1 MGLITFLSDFGY
13 RDHYV
18 AAVKA
23 RILQLAPSVPVLDI
37 SHAVEP
43 FNIAHAVH
51 VLNAVF
57 RDFPAGTVHLVGV
70 NDLGGPRAAWHAA
83 SFQGHYFVA
92 ADNGL
97 LALLCDGQPE
107 ELVSLGAASTLT
119 SSPTRDLLAP
129 AAVYLAQGGHLTDLG
144 PTVTQFYQLLNRQ
157 VRLQDNRITGHVVH
171 VDHYGNLITNIT
183 RQAVEV
189 IGRNRSYTVHFAR
202 ETVREIAAHFQAA
215 DPGEAVCIFNS
226 QDQLCIGINQ
236 GNASELLGLHFDSQV
251 DLRFPTEEAPI
262 APHTTENYINREL
275 KS

>member
-23 RILQLAPSVPVLDI
+23 RILQLAPTTPVLDI

-57 RDFPAGTVHLVGV
+57 RDFPAGTVHLIGV

-83 SFQGHYFVA
+83 IYQGHYFVA

-107 ELVSLGAASTLT
+107 ELVSLGAAAGLT
-119 SSPTRDLLAP
+119 PSPTRDLLAP
-129 AAVYLAQGGHLTDLG
+129 AAVHLANGGLLSDLG
-144 PTVTQFYQLLNRQ
+144 PATTQLYQLLNRQ

-171 VDHYGNLITNIT
+171 VDHYGNLITDIT

-189 IGRNRSYTVHFAR
+189 IGRTRPFTIHFAR
-202 ETVREIAAHFQAA
+202 ETVREIAAHFQAS

-251 DLRFPTEEAPI
+251 DLRFPADGQ
-262 APHTTENYINREL
+262 
-275 KS
+275 

>member
-23 RILQLAPSVPVLDI
+23 RILQLAPQVPVLDI
-37 SHAVEP
+37 SHGVEP

-70 NDLGGPRAAWHAA
+70 NDLGAPRAAWHAA
-83 SFQGHYFVA
+83 SFQGHFFVA

-97 LALLCDGQPE
+97 LPLLCDGQPDA
-107 ELVSLGAASTLT
+107 LVTLAAGQSPT
-119 SSPTRDLLAP
+119 SSPTRDLLVP
-129 AAVYLAQGGHLTDLG
+129 AAVHLAKGGGLLDLG
-144 PTVTQFYQLLNRQ
+144 PLTTDVYQLLNRQ
-157 VRLQDNRITGHVVH
+157 LRLQDNRIMGHVVH
-171 VDHYGNLITNIT
+171 VDHYGNLVTDIT
-183 RQAVEV
+183 RTAMEV
-189 IGRNRSYTVHFAR
+189 IGRNRSFTIHFAR
-202 ETVREIAAHFQAA
+202 ETVRDIFPHFQATT
-215 DPGEAVCIFNS
+215 PGEVVCIFNS

-251 DLRFPTEEAPI
+251 DVRYPTE
-262 APHTTENYINREL
+262 
-275 KS
+275 S

>member
-23 RILQLAPSVPVLDI
+23 RILQLAPTVPVLDI
-37 SHAVEP
+37 SHGIEP

-51 VLNAVF
+51 VLASVYQ
-57 RDFPAGTVHLVGV
+57 DFPAGTVHIVGV
-70 NDLGGPRAAWHAA
+70 NDLGAPRAAWLAA
-83 SFQGHYFVA
+83 VFRGHYFVS

-97 LALLCDGQPE
+97 LPLLCDGRPE
-107 ELVSLGAASTLT
+107 QAVLLGAGQEAT

-129 AAVYLAQGGHLTDLG
+129 AAVRLAQGAPLAELG
-144 PTVTQFYQLLNRQ
+144 PAATDMYQLLNRQ
-157 VRLQDNRITGHVVH
+157 LRLQDHRITGHVVH

-183 RQAVEV
+183 RAAVEV
-189 IGRNRSYTVHFAR
+189 LGRNRSFTIHFAR
-202 ETVREIAAHFQAA
+202 ETVRDILPHFQAA

-251 DLRFPTEEAPI
+251 DVRFPTEG
-262 APHTTENYINREL
+262 
-275 KS
+275 

>member
-23 RILQLAPSVPVLDI
+23 RILQLAPTLPVLDL

-57 RDFPAGTVHLVGV
+57 RDFAAGTVHLVGV
-70 NDLGGPRAAWHAA
+70 NDMGGPRAAWHAA
-83 SFQGHYFVA
+83 RFQDHYFVA
-92 ADNGL
+92 ADNGI
-97 LALLCDGQPE
+97 LALLCDGPPE
-107 ELVSLGAASTLT
+107 ELVQLGAAT
-119 SSPTRDLLAP
+119 SATASPTRDLLVP
-129 AAVYLAQGGHLTDLG
+129 AAVHLAQGGRLADLG
-144 PTVTQFYQLLNRQ
+144 PATTQLYQLLNRQ

-171 VDHYGNLITNIT
+171 VDHYGNLVTNIT

-189 IGRNRSYTVHFAR
+189 IGRTRTCTIQFAR
-202 ETVREIAAHFQAA
+202 ESVREIAAHFQAA

-251 DLRFPTEEAPI
+251 DLHFPAD
-262 APHTTENYINREL
+262 N
-275 KS
+275 

>member
-1 MGLITFLSDFGY
+1 MALITFLSDFGY

-23 RILQLAPSVPVLDI
+23 RILQLAPAVPVLDI
-37 SHAVEP
+37 THAVEP
-43 FNIAHAVH
+43 FNIAHALH
-51 VLNAVF
+51 VLQAVF
-57 RDFPAGTVHLVGV
+57 RDFPEGTVHLIGV

-107 ELVSLGAASTLT
+107 ALVALGTAAPAT

-129 AAVYLAQGGHLTDLG
+129 AAVHLAQGGLLQDLG
-144 PTVTQFYQLLNRQ
+144 PATTELYSLLNRQ
-157 VRLQDNRITGHVVH
+157 VRLQDNRITGHIVH

-183 RQAVEV
+183 RPALEV
-189 IGRNRSYTVHFAR
+189 IGRNRPYTIHFAR
-202 ETVREIAAHFQAA
+202 ETVRTVMAHFQAA
-215 DPGEAVCIFNS
+215 DPGEIVCIFNS

-236 GNASELLGLHFDSQV
+236 GNAAELLGLHFDSQV
-251 DLRFPTEEAPI
+251 DIRFPA
-262 APHTTENYINREL
+262 
-275 KS
+275 

>member
-23 RILQLAPSVPVLDI
+23 RILQLAPTLPVLDL
-37 SHAVEP
+37 SHAIEP

-83 SFQGHYFVA
+83 LFEDHYFVA

-97 LALLCDGQPE
+97 LALLCDGPPA
-107 ELVSLGAASTLT
+107 ELVSLEAATPT
-119 SSPTRDLLAP
+119 ASPTRDLLAP
-129 AAVYLAQGGHLTDLG
+129 AAVHLAQGGPLADLG
-144 PTVTQFYQLLNRQ
+144 PATTQLYQLLNRQ

-171 VDHYGNLITNIT
+171 VDHYGNLVTNIT
-183 RQAVEV
+183 KQAVEV
-189 IGRNRSYTVHFAR
+189 IGRTRPCTIHFAR
-202 ETVREIAAHFQAA
+202 ETVRDVAAHFQAA

-226 QDQLCIGINQ
+226 QEQLCIGINQ

-251 DLRFPTEEAPI
+251 DVRFPVDI
-262 APHTTENYINREL
+262 
-275 KS
+275 

>member
-23 RILQLAPSVPVLDI
+23 RILQLAPTVPVLDI

-43 FNIAHAVH
+43 FNIAHAFH

-57 RDFPAGTVHLVGV
+57 RDFPAGTVHLIGV
-70 NDLGGPRAAWHAA
+70 NDLGGPRAAWHAVL
-83 SFQGHYFVA
+83 FQQHYFVA

-107 ELVSLGAASTLT
+107 EMVRLGATNAAT
-119 SSPTRDLLAP
+119 SSPTRDVLAP
-129 AAVYLAQGGHLTDLG
+129 AAVYLAQGGLLTDLG
-144 PTVTQFYQLLNRQ
+144 PTTTQLYQLLNRQ

-183 RQAVEV
+183 QQAVEV
-189 IGRNRSYTVHFAR
+189 IGRTRPFTIHFAR
-202 ETVREIAAHFQAA
+202 ETVREIAPHFQAA

-226 QDQLCIGINQ
+226 QGQLCIGINQ

-251 DLRFPTEEAPI
+251 DLRFPVEGQQPVMA
-262 APHTTENYINREL
+262 ANSAKKQNL
-275 KS
+275 AD

>member
-23 RILQLAPSVPVLDI
+23 RILQLAPAVPVLDI
-37 SHAVEP
+37 THAIEP
-43 FNIAHAVH
+43 FNIAHALH
-51 VLNAVF
+51 VLQAVF

-70 NDLGGPRAAWHAA
+70 NDLGGSRAAWQAA
-83 SFQGHYFVA
+83 RFQDHYFVA

-97 LALLCDGQPE
+97 LALLCDGQPD
-107 ELVSLGAASTLT
+107 ELVALAPLARPTA
-119 SSPTRDLLAP
+119 SPTRDLLAP
-129 AAVYLAQGGHLTDLG
+129 AAVHLAQGGMLQDLGSLTTDL
-144 PTVTQFYQLLNRQ
+144 YSLLNRQ
-157 VRLQDNRITGHVVH
+157 VRLQDHRITGHVVH

-183 RQAVEV
+183 RSAVEV
-189 IGRNRSYTVHFAR
+189 IGRDRACAIHFAR
-202 ETVREIAAHFQAA
+202 ETVRSIASHFQDA

-251 DLRFPTEEAPI
+251 DIRFAPD
-262 APHTTENYINREL
+262 N
-275 KS
+275 

>member
-13 RDHYV
+13 CDHYV
-18 AAVKA
+18 AAVRA
-23 RILQLAPSVPVLDI
+23 RILQLASTVPVLDI
-37 SHAVEP
+37 SHAIEP

-57 RDFPAGTVHLVGV
+57 RDFPVGTVHLVGV
-70 NDLGGPRAAWHAA
+70 NDLGSPRATWHAA
-83 SFQGHYFVA
+83 RFQNHYFVA

-97 LALLCDGQPE
+97 LALLCDGPPE
-107 ELVSLGAASTLT
+107 ELVSLSAAT
-119 SSPTRDLLAP
+119 SPVTSPTRDLLAP
-129 AAVYLAQGGHLTDLG
+129 AAVHLAAGGRLADLG
-144 PTVTQFYQLLNRQ
+144 PATTQFYQLLNRQ

-171 VDHYGNLITNIT
+171 IDHYGNLITNIT

-189 IGRNRSYTVHFAR
+189 IGRTRPCTIHFAR
-202 ETVREIAAHFQAA
+202 ETVREIAPHFQAT

-251 DLRFPTEEAPI
+251 DLRFPAEG
-262 APHTTENYINREL
+262 
-275 KS
+275 